1 MNPNH
6 HYNKFTLGF
15 LWLVLLFFLL
25 CGCAAKQKEK
35 KDPFFNKWRLM
46 AETSKGHSPG
56 AKKHARPVSK
66 KKFKTAPLKSK
77 AAEVKKPL
85 PTQKTTLEMYNT
97 DVAVLLRALAR
108 AINQNIII
116 NEKVKGKININVKE
130 APWNQIF
137 LGVLRANGLTYGW
150 EGDIIHI
157 ITLEDKEKT
166 LKLLEAE
173 EKIKSKKR
181 EIEMVAPL
189 VTQIVNIDYTD
200 ASKLK
205 KNLEMFLTERSE
217 GKSLGSVMVDEH
229 SNSLV
234 IQAIPEDIES
244 MIFLIDELDKPTPQ
258 ILIEA
263 HIVETSRQTAREL
276 GVQWGGLYY
285 NSGTG
290 SDKGAWLAPDI
301 NPATLP
307 PEPGYVSNFPI
318 DPTKAAIEGAGLT
331 LGYLATIGN
340 SILALQ
346 LTALEEEGKL
356 EILSSP
362 SITTL
367 DNQTALIESGEEAPY
382 QTVVDFEVNIQ
393 YKKAVL
399 SLEVTPHVIEG
410 EILKMKVK
418 TKKDELDFSRTV
430 LGNPTVITKLAETNV
445 ILFDGQTMVI
455 GGLSKDKTGARESGV
470 PVLKDIP
477 LIGYL
482 FKGTGDTKA
491 NEELLIFIT
500 PHILKERTFAKPLAQ
515 TAAPESKAAQGS
527 GATMPHPKMS
537 FAVQAGSFSNINDA
551 YRLLANLRWK
561 GYESYLFQAPNADG
575 QMVYTVRI
583 GDYEDLETAS
593 QTVSRFEK
601 KEQATAVITHIDS
614 LAVVTDQG
622 FQ

>member
-1 MNPNH
+1 
-6 HYNKFTLGF
+6 
-15 LWLVLLFFLL
+15 V
-25 CGCAAKQKEK
+25 Q
-35 KDPFFNKWRLM
+35 
-46 AETSKGHSPG
+46 
-56 AKKHARPVSK
+56 
-66 KKFKTAPLKSK
+66 
-77 AAEVKKPL
+77 
-85 PTQKTTLEMYNT
+85 
-97 DVAVLLRALAR
+97 
-108 AINQNIII
+108 
-116 NEKVKGKININVKE
+116 E
-130 APWNQIF
+130 APWDQIF
-137 LGVLRANGLTYGW
+137 LGVLRTNGLTYGW

-157 ITLEDKEKT
+157 ITLEDKDKT

-189 VTQIVNIDYTD
+189 VTQIINIDYAD

-229 SNSLV
+229 TNSLI

-263 HIVETSRQTAREL
+263 HIVETSREMAREL

-285 NSGTG
+285 NSDTG
-290 SDKGAWLAPDI
+290 SWLAPDV
-301 NPATLP
+301 NPANPLP
-307 PEPGYVSNFPI
+307 PAAGYVSNFPI
-318 DPTKAAIEGAGLT
+318 DATKAAIEGSGLA
-331 LGYLATIGN
+331 LGYISTIGD
-340 SILALQ
+340 SILSLQ

-367 DNQTALIESGEEAPY
+367 DNQTALIKSGEEAPY

-393 YKKAVL
+393 YKEAAL

-418 TKKDELDFSRTV
+418 TSKDELDFSRTV

-455 GGLSKDKTGARESGV
+455 GGLSKDKKGKRESGV

-482 FKGTGDTKA
+482 FKGTGDSKS

-500 PHILKERTFAKPLAQ
+500 PHILKERAFSKPLSQ
-515 TAAPESKAAQGS
+515 TDEPESKVAGS
-527 GATMPHPKMS
+527 GETVPSPKMLFS
-537 FAVQAGSFSNINDA
+537 VQAGSFADIDNA
-551 YRLLANLRWK
+551 YQLLANLRWK
-561 GYESYLFQAPNADG
+561 GYESYLFQAPNAEG
-575 QMVYTVRI
+575 QMVYTIRI
-583 GDYEDLETAS
+583 GDYKDFETAS
-593 QTVSRFEK
+593 QAVSQFEK
-601 KEQATAVITHIDS
+601 KEQATAVITPIDS
-614 LAVVTDQG
+614 LSVVTDQG
-622 FQ
+622 LQ

>member
-46 AETSKGHSPG
+46 AETSKGHSPR
-56 AKKHARPVSK
+56 AKKHAQPVSK
-66 KKFKTAPLKSK
+66 KKFKTAPVKAQ

-85 PTQKTTLEMYNT
+85 PTQKTTLEMHNT

-108 AINQNIII
+108 AVNQNIII
-116 NEKVKGKININVKE
+116 NEKVKSKININVQE
-130 APWNQIF
+130 APWDQIF
-137 LGVLRANGLTYGW
+137 LGVLRTNGLTYGW

-157 ITLEDKEKT
+157 ITLEDKDKT

-189 VTQIVNIDYTD
+189 VTQIINIDYAD
-200 ASKLK
+200 AGNLK
-205 KNLEMFLTERSE
+205 KMLEKFLTERSE

-229 SNSLV
+229 TNSLV
-234 IQAIPEDIES
+234 IQAIPEDTER

-285 NSGTG
+285 NSDTG
-290 SDKGAWLAPDI
+290 SWLAPDV
-301 NPATLP
+301 NPANPLP

-318 DPTKAAIEGAGLT
+318 DPTKAAIAGSGLT

-340 SILALQ
+340 SILSLQ

-393 YKKAVL
+393 YKRAVL

-418 TKKDELDFSRTV
+418 TSKDELDFSRTV

-455 GGLSKDKTGARESGV
+455 GGLSKDKTGARESGI

-482 FKGTGDTKA
+482 FKGTGKTKA

-500 PHILKERTFAKPLAQ
+500 PHILKQRAFAKPLAQ

-527 GATMPHPKMS
+527 GDIMPDPKMS
-537 FAVQAGSFSNINDA
+537 FAVQVGSFSNIDDA
-551 YRLLANLRWK
+551 YKLLANLRWK
-561 GYESYLFQAPNADG
+561 GYESYLFQAPNAGG

-583 GDYEDLETAS
+583 GDYENLQTAS
-593 QTVSRFEK
+593 QTVSLFEK
-601 KEQATAVITHIDS
+601 KEQATALITHIDS

>member
-6 HYNKFTLGF
+6 HYNKFSLGF

-46 AETSKGHSPG
+46 AETSKGHSPS
-56 AKKHARPVSK
+56 AKKHASPVSK
-66 KKFKTAPLKSK
+66 KKFKTAPVEAQAS
-77 AAEVKKPL
+77 EVEKPL
-85 PTQKTTLEMYNT
+85 PTQKTTLEMHNT

-108 AINQNIII
+108 AVNQNIII
-116 NEKVKGKININVKE
+116 NEKVKGKININVQE
-130 APWNQIF
+130 APWDQIF
-137 LGVLRANGLTYGW
+137 LGVLRTNGLTYGW

-157 ITLEDKEKT
+157 ITLEDKDKT

-189 VTQIVNIDYTD
+189 VTQIINIDYAD
-200 ASKLK
+200 AGSLK
-205 KNLEMFLTERSE
+205 KTLEKFLTERSE
-217 GKSLGSVMVDEH
+217 GKSLGSVMLDEH
-229 SNSLV
+229 TNSLV

-244 MIFLIDELDKPTPQ
+244 MFFLVDELDQPTPQ

-285 NSGTG
+285 NSDTG
-290 SDKGAWLAPDI
+290 SWLAPDV
-301 NPATLP
+301 NPANPPP

-367 DNQTALIESGEEAPY
+367 DNQAALIESGEEAPY

-393 YKKAVL
+393 YKRAVL

-418 TKKDELDFSRTV
+418 TSKDELDFSRTV

-455 GGLSKDKTGARESGV
+455 GGLSKDKTGARESGI

-500 PHILKERTFAKPLAQ
+500 PHILQKRTVAKPLAQ
-515 TAAPESKAAQGS
+515 TAVPESKAAQES

-601 KEQATAVITHIDS
+601 KEQATAVITYIDS

-622 FQ
+622 IQ